1 MRTGPEPCSIRVQED
16 HIVVSVGPYMF
27 QTELPH
33 RARSFASFREK
44 ASPPQSTFSRGFPSH
59 PASRISFQV
68 TGVAC
73 MTVALHVLNNSSNW
87 LPSAATSRLAMTT
100 RAPTQRGRKISSA
113 AMSNEMVVTATSVS
127 LGSSPGVT
135 HMDIRKFVTDR
146 CSISTPLG
154 LPVDPE
160 VKIT

>member
-1 MRTGPEPCSIRVQED
+1 MRVQED

-33 RARSFASFREK
+33 RTRSFASFRAK
-44 ASPPQSTFSRGFPSH
+44 ASPPQSTFSRGCPSH

-73 MTVALHVLNNSSNW
+73 MTVALHVLNNSSSW
-87 LPSAATSRLAMTT
+87 LPSAAASRLAITT
-100 RAPTQRGRKISSA
+100 RAPTQRGRKISRA
-113 AMSNEMVVTATSVS
+113 AMSNDMVVTATNVS
-127 LGSSPGVT
+127 LGPSPGVT
-135 HMDIRKFVTDR
+135 RMHIRKFATYR
-146 CSISTPLG
+146 FSISTPFVFT
-154 LPVDPE
+154 VDQE